1 MVHSGTKRNMINC
14 AEASRLLSQA
24 MECPLGRKE
33 RAMLRLHLL
42 ICSMC
47 RKFDKQLA
55 FMRKAMKQYTK

>member
-1 MVHSGTKRNMINC
+1 MINC

-24 MECPLGRKE
+24 MERPLDRKE

-42 ICSMC
+42 ICRMC